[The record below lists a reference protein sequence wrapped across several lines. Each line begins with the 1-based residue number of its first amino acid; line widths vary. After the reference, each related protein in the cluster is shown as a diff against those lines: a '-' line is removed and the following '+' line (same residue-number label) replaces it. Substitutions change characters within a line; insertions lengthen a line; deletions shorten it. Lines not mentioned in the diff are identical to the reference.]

1 MKRCS
6 DLEPLFTPYVDGQA
20 APSDVAD
27 VAAHLEACPPCRVH
41 VQQQR
46 VARALV
52 VERRSAMCEAA
63 SSDLHT
69 RCAAACAGRSRRL
82 VRWVPLSAAAAL
94 VLAVAG
100 IFLYGSFDR
109 GARALATQLALD
121 HVKCFA
127 VFKPDGRTDPKLLS
141 AGWQKT
147 QGWEL
152 PVPPPNG
159 TLELLGVRRCISS
172 EGRTAHIMYRHDGKP
187 LSLFVARDE
196 GRQARTVEAI
206 GHEAILWSEGDRLFV
221 LIGQQPREEL
231 ERVAAYVKTTAARRP
246 E

>member
-6 DLEPLFTPYVDGQA
+6 DLETLFTPYVDGQA
-20 APSDVAD
+20 EPAAAAD
-27 VAAHLEACPPCRVH
+27 VAAHLEACPPCRDQ
-41 VQQQR
+41 VQRQR

-63 SSDLHT
+63 SSDLRS
-69 RCAAACAGRSRRL
+69 RCASACAGRSRRL
-82 VRWVPLSAAAAL
+82 TRWIPLSAAAAF

-127 VFKPDGRTDPKLLS
+127 VFKPDGHTDPKVLA

-147 QGWEL
+147 HGWEL
-152 PVPPPNG
+152 PVPPPNA
-159 TLELLGVRRCISS
+159 TLELLGVRRCFSS

-187 LSLFVARDE
+187 LSLFVAKDE
-196 GRQARTVEAI
+196 GRQFRAVEAM
-206 GHEAILWSEGDRLFV
+206 GLEAILWSEGDRLFV
-221 LIGQQPREEL
+221 LVGEEPRQEL
-231 ERVAAYVKTTAARRP
+231 ERVAAYVKNTAARRP

>member
-6 DLEPLFTPYVDGQA
+6 DLESLFTPYIDGQA
-20 APSDVAD
+20 EPGAAAD
-27 VAAHLEACPPCRVH
+27 VAAHLETCPPCREQLH
-41 VQQQR
+41 QQR

-52 VERRSAMCEAA
+52 IERRSAMCEAA
-63 SSDLHT
+63 SSDLRT
-69 RCAAACAGRSRRL
+69 RCAAACTSRSRPL
-82 VRWVPLSAAAAL
+82 VRWMPLSAAAAL

-127 VFKPDGRTDPKLLS
+127 VFKPDGRTDPKLLA
-141 AGWQKT
+141 AGWQKA

-152 PVPPPNG
+152 PVPPPNA

-196 GRQARTVEAI
+196 GRQFRTVEAM
-206 GHEAILWSEGDRLFV
+206 GHEAILWSEGDKLFV
-221 LIGQQPREEL
+221 LIGQEPRQEL
-231 ERVAAYVKTTAARRP
+231 ERIAEYVKNTAARRP

>member
-6 DLEPLFTPYVDGQA
+6 DFEPLFTPYIDGEAEPA
-20 APSDVAD
+20 AAAD
-27 VAAHLEACPPCRVH
+27 VAAHVQACPPCRAELES
-41 VQQQR
+41 QR
-46 VARALV
+46 VARALMI
-52 VERRSAMCEAA
+52 ERRRAMCEAA
-63 SSDLHT
+63 SAELRT
-69 RCAAACAGRSRRL
+69 RCVAACAARRRRL
-82 VRWVPLSAAAAL
+82 ARWMPLSAAAAL

-127 VFKPDGRTDPKLLS
+127 VFKPDGRTDPKIL
-141 AGWQKT
+141 AATWQRSH
-147 QGWEL
+147 GWEL

-159 TLELLGVRRCISS
+159 TLELLGGRRCLSS
-172 EGRTAHIMYRHDGKP
+172 EGRTAPIMYRHQGKP

-196 GRQARTVEAI
+196 GRQFRSLEAM
-206 GHEAILWSEGDRLFV
+206 GYETILWSQGNRLFV
-221 LIGQQPREEL
+221 LVGQEPRQEL
-231 ERVAAYVKTTAARRP
+231 ERVAAYVKDTAARRP

>member
-6 DLEPLFTPYVDGQA
+6 DLEPLFAPYVDGEAEPA
-20 APSDVAD
+20 AAAD
-27 VAAHLEACPPCRVH
+27 VAAHVQACPPCRAELEN
-41 VQQQR
+41 QR
-46 VARALV
+46 VARALMI
-52 VERRSAMCEAA
+52 ERRRAMCEAA
-63 SSDLHT
+63 SAELRT
-69 RCAAACAGRSRRL
+69 RCVAACAARRWRL
-82 VRWVPLSAAAAL
+82 ARWMPLSAAAAL

-127 VFKPDGRTDPKLLS
+127 VFKPDGRTDPKIL
-141 AGWQKT
+141 AATWQ
-147 QGWEL
+147 QSHGWEL

-159 TLELLGVRRCISS
+159 TLELLGVRRCLSS
-172 EGRTAHIMYRHDGKP
+172 EGRTAHLMYRHQGKP

-196 GRQARTVEAI
+196 GRQFRSLEAM
-206 GHEAILWSEGDRLFV
+206 GYETILWSEGNRLFV
-221 LIGQQPREEL
+221 LVGQESRQEL
-231 ERVAAYVKTTAARRP
+231 ERVAAYVKDTAARRP